1 MERFMIRMKTGI
13 TVAAATLS
21 LMLGAAST
29 AQAQAAQA
37 STDRKWSAEV
47 GIGWDNGLTG
57 NINSSGVGSLNNQ
70 VVVITRNTYN
80 DVYGAG
86 LHLRFGGGY
95 MWKPNIEARVNLA
108 FQSLDADEIVPMG
121 DMGASNLYGQYSDY
135 QALTLDFGL
144 RQYGRLTDKVKGYVE
159 GLIGLGFVDKT
170 DVVLTAPGANFTGEA
185 TDFYDQTTAFTLG
198 VNAGVVVETGTRT
211 GLFVQMGLR
220 WVSGMT
226 EIDDLAG
233 TGLDSINDNS
243 SRWTIPFVVGA
254 RVRF

>member
-1 MERFMIRMKTGI
+1 MTRISPRFFGAIAGL
-13 TVAAATLS
+13 TLC
-21 LMLGAAST
+21 LGAAST
-29 AQAQAAQA
+29 ALAQAKPAQP
-37 STDRKWSAEV
+37 STERKWSAEV
-47 GIGWDNGLTG
+47 GLGWDNGLTG
-57 NINSSGVGSLNNQ
+57 NINSSGVGTLNNQ
-70 VVVITRNTYN
+70 VVVITQNTYN

-121 DMGASNLYGQYSDY
+121 DMGTSNLYGQYSDY
-135 QALTLDFGL
+135 QALTLDFGV
-144 RQYGRLTDKVKGYVE
+144 RQYGRLREKVQGYVE
-159 GLIGLGFVDKT
+159 GLFGFGFVDKT
-170 DVVLTAPGANFTGEA
+170 DVTLTAPGIGFTGQA

-198 VNAGVVVETGTRT
+198 VNAGIIVETGTRT

-233 TGLDSINDNS
+233 TGLEEINDKS

>member
-1 MERFMIRMKTGI
+1 MIRIPCRLIGAL
-13 TVAAATLS
+13 AALALILAS
-21 LMLGAAST
+21 AST
-29 AQAQAAQA
+29 ALAQTAQP
-37 STDRKWSAEV
+37 STDRKFSAEV

-57 NINSSGVGSLNNQ
+57 NINSSGVGTLAGQ
-70 VVVITRNTYN
+70 TVVVLRNTYN

-95 MWKPNIEARVNLA
+95 MWKPNLEARVNLA

-121 DMGASNLYGQYSDY
+121 DMGLSNLYGQYSDY

-144 RQYGRLTDKVKGYVE
+144 RKYGRLRDKVQGYVE
-159 GLIGLGFVDKT
+159 GLVGLGFVDKT
-170 DVVLTAPGANFTGEA
+170 DVTLTAPGIGFVGQA

-198 VNAGVVVETGTRT
+198 VNGGILVETSDRM

-226 EIDDLAG
+226 EIDDLEG
-233 TGLDSINDNS
+233 TGLETINDNS
-243 SRWTIPFVVGA
+243 SRWTIPFVVGL

>member
-1 MERFMIRMKTGI
+1 MKAGLL
-13 TVAAATLS
+13 VAAATLALS
-21 LMLGAAST
+21 LGVASS
-29 AQAQAAQA
+29 ALAQAAQA
-37 STDRKWSAEV
+37 STERKWSGEV
-47 GIGWDNGLTG
+47 AIGWDNGLTG
-57 NINSSGVGSLNNQ
+57 NINSSGVGTLDDQ

-108 FQSLDADEIVPMG
+108 FQSLDADEIVAMG
-121 DMGASNLYGQYSDY
+121 DIGASNLYGQYSDY

-159 GLIGLGFVDKT
+159 GLVGLGFVDKT
-170 DVVLTAPGANFTGEA
+170 DVTLTAPGIGFTGQA
-185 TDFYDQTTAFTLG
+185 TDFYDQTTAFSLG
-198 VNAGVVVETGTRT
+198 VNAGVLVDTSTRT

-226 EIDDLAG
+226 DIDDLAG
-233 TGLDSINDNS
+233 TGLDEINDKS
-243 SRWTIPFVVGA
+243 SRWTIPFVVGL
-254 RVRF
+254 RVTF

>member
-1 MERFMIRMKTGI
+1 MKRMKTALV
-13 TVAAATLS
+13 VAAATSIFL
-21 LMLGAAST
+21 LGAAST
-29 AQAQAAQA
+29 AQAQAKPAA
-37 STDRKWSAEV
+37 TDSKWSAEV

-57 NINSSGVGSLNNQ
+57 NINSSGVGTLNNQ

-95 MWKPNIEARVNLA
+95 MWKPNLEARVNLA

-121 DMGASNLYGQYSDY
+121 DIGASNLYGQYSDY

-159 GLIGLGFVDKT
+159 GLIGVGFVDKT
-170 DVVLTAPGANFTGEA
+170 DVTLTAPGIGFTGQA
-185 TDFYDQTTAFTLG
+185 TDFYDQSTAMSLG
-198 VNAGVVVETGTRT
+198 VNAGVLVDTSTRT
-211 GLFVQMGLR
+211 AMFVQMGLR
-220 WVSGMT
+220 WVSGMADV
-226 EIDDLAG
+226 DDLAG
-233 TGLDSINDNS
+233 SGLDGINDKS
-243 SRWTIPFVVGA
+243 SRWTIPFVVGL

>member
-1 MERFMIRMKTGI
+1 MTRTYGRFL
-13 TVAAATLS
+13 VASAAFTLVLSAAT
-21 LMLGAAST
+21 T
-29 AQAQAAQA
+29 ALAQNTPA
-37 STDRKWSAEV
+37 STDRKWSAEI

-57 NINSSGVGSLNNQ
+57 NINSSGVGTLAGQ
-70 VVVITRNTYN
+70 TVVITRNTYN

-95 MWKPNIEARVNLA
+95 MWKPNLEIRGAFA

-121 DMGASNLYGQYSDY
+121 DLGLSNLYGQYSDY
-135 QALTLDFGL
+135 QAFTFDVGL
-144 RQYGRLTDKVKGYVE
+144 RQYGRLGDKVQGYVE

-170 DVVLTAPGANFTGEA
+170 DVTLTAPGANFTGQA

-198 VNAGVVVETGTRT
+198 VNGGVMIETGTRT
-211 GLFVQMGLR
+211 ALFVQMGLR
-220 WVSGMT
+220 WLSGMA
-226 EIDDLAG
+226 EVDDLAG
-233 TGLDSINDNS
+233 TGLETINDKS

>member
-1 MERFMIRMKTGI
+1 MIRMKTGI

>member
-1 MERFMIRMKTGI
+1 MKTGI